1 MHLSVIPG
9 LRRLAGW
16 VIALSLAASTAH
28 AVPSFTRQT
37 GVACEQCHTV
47 AYGPALTPYGRQ
59 FKLNGYTWGTSA
71 LPLSFMV
78 QGGYTHTGKDQ
89 PEPPADHTS
98 VNNNLSID
106 QVSLFYGGKLSEHL
120 GAFAQF
126 TYSGPDRAYSWDNL
140 DVRYARAVS
149 FGKHSAIVGVS
160 LNNNPTVQ
168 DLWNATPAWGFPYIS
183 SALAPS
189 PAAGTLV
196 TGLGGTVLGTSA
208 YAMFDD
214 HWYVEVGGYRGLA
227 DRWLGNV
234 GAGAD
239 ASPHLE
245 GIAPYVRAAYQWDG
259 EVHHGSLG
267 VLSLAANLHPD
278 PSDPAT
284 DRYVDTG
291 VDATYQWAPGNGHA
305 VAANAAFIHER
316 RSLIASV
323 AQEAV
328 SSADQTVDS
337 LLIDATYVYRATWS
351 AGIGYFDIHGTSDPL
366 VYTPDPFSGSATGSP
381 DSRGTTLTLEYIP
394 WGKAASAKP
403 SWQNLRVGVA
413 YTAYST
419 FNGAS
424 RNYDGAGRNASDNNT
439 LFVYFW
445 IIH

>member
-1 MHLSVIPG
+1 MRFDITPR
-9 LRRLAGW
+9 LRHLAGW
-16 VIALSLAASTAH
+16 VVTLSLAVTTAQ
-28 AVPSFTRQT
+28 AIPSFTRQT

-59 FKLNGYTWGTSA
+59 FKLNGYTWGTQA
-71 LPLSFMV
+71 LPISFMV
-78 QGGYTHTGKDQ
+78 QGGYTHTAQDQ
-89 PEPPADHTS
+89 PDPPAEHTA
-98 VNNNLSID
+98 VNNNLSVD
-106 QVSLFYGGKLSEHL
+106 QVSLFYGGKITDHL

-126 TYSGPDRAYSWDNL
+126 TYSGPDRAFSWDNL
-140 DVRYARAVS
+140 DIRYARTVS
-149 FGKHSAIVGVS
+149 FGNHSAVLGVS

-168 DLWNATPAWGFPYIS
+168 DLWNSTPAWGFPYIS

-208 YAMFDD
+208 YAMVDD
-214 HWYVEVGGYRGLA
+214 HWYLEVGGYRGLS

-239 ASPHLE
+239 ASPHLD
-245 GIAPYVRAAYQWDG
+245 GVAPYVRAAYQWDG
-259 EVHHGSLG
+259 EVHHGSIG
-267 VLSLAANLHPD
+267 VLSLAGNLHPD
-278 PSDPAT
+278 PAQPAT

-291 VDATYQWAPGNGHA
+291 VDATYQWSPGTGHA
-305 VAANAAFIHER
+305 IAANAAYIHET
-316 RSLIASV
+316 RSLQASY

-328 SSADQTVDS
+328 SYADQHVDS
-337 LLIDATYVYRATWS
+337 LLLDVTYVYQATWS
-351 AGIGYFDIHGTSDPL
+351 AGLGYFDIKGSSDPL

-381 DSRGTTLTLEYIP
+381 DSRGTTWKLEYIP
-394 WGKAASAKP
+394 WGKASTAKP
-403 SWQNLRVGVA
+403 SWQNLRVGVE
-413 YTAYST
+413 YTAYDT

-424 RNYDGAGRNASDNNT
+424 SNYDGAGRNAHDNNT